1 MSDAALTLLR
11 IGLLGLLYVFFAWVL
26 WSAVSQLRKPAVAP
40 DLSTR
45 SPTKAAP
52 VARNKPTAPT
62 GQITIIEP
70 ADLAGSTMSIGDE
83 LTVGRAA
90 KCTLTLDDTFISSVH
105 ARVVWRD
112 RTFVVEDAGS
122 TNGTFLNQERLL
134 APTVLRLGDRIQIGS
149 TVLEFT

>member
-1 MSDAALTLLR
+1 
-11 IGLLGLLYVFFAWVL
+11 
-26 WSAVSQLRKPAVAP
+26 
-40 DLSTR
+40 
-45 SPTKAAP
+45 
-52 VARNKPTAPT
+52 
-62 GQITIIEP
+62 
-70 ADLAGSTMSIGDE
+70 MSIGDE